1 MIKKLYSFILVL
13 GLSIGFSV
21 GQHKTKRKKKF
32 KVTQVVKKK
41 GKASWYGPGFHG
53 RKTANGQIFDMRK
66 FTAAHKTL
74 PFGTKLKVT
83 NPKNGKTVTVTI
95 NDRGP
100 RPKGRILDLSQAAF
114 KAIASNDRG
123 VIQVQYEKVL

>member
-1 MIKKLYSFILVL
+1 MIKVLYSFILVL

-21 GQHKTKRKKKF
+21 GKHKAKRKRKF
-32 KVTQVVKKK
+32 KMTKVIKKK
-41 GKASWYGPGFHG
+41 GNASWYGPGFHG

-100 RPKGRILDLSQAAF
+100 SPNGRILDLSKAAF
-114 KAIASNDRG
+114 KAIAHNDRG
-123 VIQVQYEKVL
+123 VIQVQYEEVL